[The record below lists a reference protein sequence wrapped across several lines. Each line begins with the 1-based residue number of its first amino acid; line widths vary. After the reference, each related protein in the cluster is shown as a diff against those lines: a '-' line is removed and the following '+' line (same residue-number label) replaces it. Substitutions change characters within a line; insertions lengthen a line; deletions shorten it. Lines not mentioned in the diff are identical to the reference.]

1 MNNLLLGFFVFV
13 GIIIIVSIAMMWHWK
28 TYMPETGRGA
38 GVFTVYI
45 IGVAILLIALF
56 SSLV

>member
-1 MNNLLLGFFVFV
+1 MNNLMLGFFVFV
-13 GIIIIVSIAMMWHWK
+13 GIVILVSLAMMWHWK
-28 TYMPETGRGA
+28 KYMPETGRGA

>member
-1 MNNLLLGFFVFV
+1 MNNLMLGFFVFV
-13 GIIIIVSIAMMWHWK
+13 GIVILVSLAMMWHWK

-38 GVFTVYI
+38 GVFTTYI